1 MMKRMCLVL
10 LMVCGFALPGL
21 AGKIHGS
28 ISEGGKAL
36 PKDVKIEVTC
46 GANSVTATTD
56 ATGNYSIFVADK
68 GKCSL
73 KVHYQD
79 QMPSLEITSFETS
92 VQYDLT
98 LEKQGTQ
105 YSLRRK

>member
-1 MMKRMCLVL
+1 MKRMCLIL
-10 LMVCGFALPGL
+10 LVVCGFALPGF

-28 ISEGGKAL
+28 ISEAGKAV
-36 PKDVKIEVTC
+36 PKDVKVEVTC
-46 GANSVTATTD
+46 GANNVTATTD
-56 ATGNYSIFVADK
+56 AAGNYSIFVADK

-73 KVHYQD
+73 KVHYQN

-105 YSLRRK
+105 YVLRRK